1 MRALQQAIS
10 KPYTHARIMQAHKA
24 QDQFIDLGQFQI

>member
-10 KPYTHARIMQAHKA
+10 KLYTHESIMQAHKA
-24 QDQFIDLGQFQI
+24 QDQFIDLGL